1 MTRIELVRSGGVA
14 GISLRATV
22 DTTAPDDPDAAW
34 FDQALDGVDL
44 RGLAGQTAEGGA
56 GAERGGGAGA
66 GQPDRFQYRLAVE
79 RGGERH
85 EVSFGEAALPEGLR
99 PVVDR
104 LVQRARRRG
113 PPGGPR
119 SPNG

>member
-22 DTTAPDDPDAAW
+22 DTSVPDDPDAAW
-34 FDQALDGVDL
+34 FEQALDGVDL
-44 RGLAGQTAEGGA
+44 RGLAEETAEGVA
-56 GAERGGGAGA
+56 GGGGAS

-79 RGGERH
+79 RSGERH
-85 EVSFGEAALPEGLR
+85 EVSFGEAALPEVLR

-113 PPGGPR
+113 PAGGPR
-119 SPNG
+119 SPKG